1 MFLRKYGDLITSVF
15 FLIFGIWLILYA
27 RTFPESAIVSI
38 GPDFMPTTIGLLMA
52 VLAAILLVQ
61 SIMALKKPAEI
72 KADED
77 APEYKRVIESLV
89 LSLAYV
95 FLLQP
100 VGFIISTLVYLF
112 AQIFVLAP
120 EVNRTKKDLIIF
132 AVVDVVFTFIVFF
145 LFRYG
150 FKIVLPAGIFTINL

>member
-1 MFLRKYGDLITSVF
+1 MFLKKYGDLITSVF
-15 FLIFGIWLILYA
+15 FLVFGIWLVITAKML
-27 RTFPESAIVSI
+27 PQSAIVSI
-38 GPDFMPTTIGLLMA
+38 GPDFMPMVIGVLMA
-52 VLAAILLVQ
+52 VLAVILLVQ
-61 SIMALKKPAEI
+61 SIMNLKKPVEI

-77 APEYKRVIESLV
+77 KPEYKRVIESLI

-120 EVNRTKKDLIIF
+120 DANRTKKDLIIF
-132 AVVDVVFTFIVFF
+132 LIVDVVFTFIVFF

-150 FKIVLPAGIFTINL
+150 FKIILPAGIFTINI